1 MPLAARVDILR
12 APPEWV
18 GDSHTARR
26 LIDLSSRPDYPGPPS
41 LILLRAFSGVLWPNG
56 RGSAL
61 TSSSNEPL
69 TPVNHRQQFVDMR
82 SQAPI
87 ELAASAASETT
98 VHGPCSRVA
107 ERSDG
112 LAYRGGVPRTGV
124 RGQPPRRR
132 TANLTIS
139 HAPKTLRMGSNGVL
153 TSIQGTDSLPVISG
167 TNHAVPGGFALGVGA
182 SGTC

>member
-18 GDSHTARR
+18 GDSHTERR
-26 LIDLSSRPDYPGPPS
+26 LIDLSSRPNYPGPPS

-98 VHGPCSRVA
+98 RTRPLLQGCRT
-107 ERSDG
+107 ERR
-112 LAYRGGVPRTGV
+112 A
-124 RGQPPRRR
+124 
-132 TANLTIS
+132 
-139 HAPKTLRMGSNGVL
+139 
-153 TSIQGTDSLPVISG
+153 
-167 TNHAVPGGFALGVGA
+167 AVPGRRAANRSTRSAAKTQDSQFDYK
-182 SGTC
+182 SCS